1 MFIFF
6 IKAKNPKQKKISRRI
21 CRRSGENF
29 GRATRL
35 GIFGIFGDLVRGKL
49 KQITSH
55 CLPYKQTNKKDILK
69 KKFNNQFL
77 GG

>member
-1 MFIFF
+1 MFIFLSRQKTRNKKNF
-6 IKAKNPKQKKISRRI
+6 RAEFVGGLAKIL
-21 CRRSGENF
+21 GEF
-29 GRATRL
+29 GL
-35 GIFGIFGDLVRGKL
+35 EIFGIFGDLVRGKL

-69 KKFNNQFL
+69 KFNNQFL

>member
-1 MFIFF
+1 MFIFKKPETKNF
-6 IKAKNPKQKKISRRI
+6 RAEFVGGLAKILGAN
-21 CRRSGENF
+21 
-29 GRATRL
+29 TRL

-69 KKFNNQFL
+69 KFNNQFL